1 MARLFSVFL
10 WRLYNKKK
18 SFKWMA
24 VLINMS
30 FHPVEALRA
39 TPLQIV
45 NVSRFPENG
54 GMLLQAD

>member
-1 MARLFSVFL
+1 
-10 WRLYNKKK
+10 
-18 SFKWMA
+18 MA